1 MKEKTMSKVLN
12 DISSIRQRARIDI
25 ESGAVTASYPLDVKE
40 VIKRLNEA
48 LATELVCV
56 LRYRRHFF
64 MAMGIESEP
73 IAKEFLQH
81 SNEELGHAD
90 LLAKRIRQLGGE
102 PNFNPDTMTCRSH
115 AEYIEGLD
123 LDEMIRE
130 NIVAE
135 RIAIESYRNFI
146 EFVGLGDPT
155 TRRMLEQILAV
166 EEEHADELSDLLKS

>member
-1 MKEKTMSKVLN
+1 MSKVLN

-25 ESGAVTASYPLDVKE
+25 ESGAVTSSYPLDVKD

-56 LRYRRHFF
+56 LRYRRHYF

-73 IAKEFLQH
+73 IAQEFLQH
-81 SNEELGHAD
+81 SNEELAHAD
-90 LLAKRIRQLGGE
+90 KLAKRIRQLGGE
-102 PNFNPDTMTCRSH
+102 PNFNPDTMSCRSH
-115 AEYIEGLD
+115 SEYVEGLD
-123 LDEMIRE
+123 LTEMIRE

-135 RIAIESYRNFI
+135 RIAIESYRDLI

-155 TRRMLEQILAV
+155 TRRMLEEILAV
-166 EEEHADELSDLLKS
+166 EEEHADELSDLLKT